1 MDLDETASQ
10 PSQTTP
16 RFDVTALG
24 EMLLRYSVP
33 SGKRLENAT
42 NLDAYPAGAEAN
54 VVTLLSRL
62 ERHTCWVGSLVEN
75 PLGRLAANAL
85 RIARVDTSGVI
96 WNENGRMG
104 TYYVEFGEPPRGIQ
118 VTYDRA
124 HSCASQLRADQI
136 DWDLLLDTRL
146 LHLTGITP
154 ALSESCRGIVT
165 EAVTRAR
172 KRDIAVSFD
181 INYREK
187 LWSEADAA
195 QTLLPLIREVELLF
209 CSRADAVRLFKCHG
223 TMEEIARGMRD
234 QSQAR
239 HVILTF
245 GEEGA
250 MLWDGNDWQHE
261 PARPTRIMDRLG
273 AGDALAAGVIHGWLA
288 GDLSA
293 GLRYGVTLAA
303 LALSQLGDMVVTNKS
318 ELLALSQGGSASALT
333 R

>member
-1 MDLDETASQ
+1 MAPNETAGR
-10 PSQTTP
+10 PDPLPP

-24 EMLLRYSVP
+24 EMLLRYSVA
-33 SGKRLENAT
+33 SGKRLEAAT
-42 NLDAYPAGAEAN
+42 NLDVHPAGAEAN
-54 VVTLLSRL
+54 VVTLLARL
-62 ERHTCWVGSLVEN
+62 ERRTCWVGALAEN
-75 PLGRLAANAL
+75 PLGRLAAAAL
-85 RIARVDTSGVI
+85 RIAKVNTSGVI
-96 WNENGRMG
+96 WNPNGRMG
-104 TYYVEFGEPPRGIQ
+104 TYYVEFGAPPRGIQ

-154 ALSESCRGIVT
+154 ALSESCREIVT

-181 INYREK
+181 VNYRQK
-187 LWSEADAA
+187 LWSETEAA
-195 QTLLPLIREVELLF
+195 QTLLPLIRNVELLF
-209 CSRADAVRLFKCHG
+209 CSRADAVRLFRCNG
-223 TMEEIARGMRD
+223 TMQEIARGMRE
-234 QSQAR
+234 QSQAH

-250 MLWDGNDWQHE
+250 MLWDGTDWQHE

-273 AGDALAAGVIHGWLA
+273 AGDALAAGVIHGWLD